1 MKNGA
6 IEFLTKPFRDQDL
19 LDAIQQAVA
28 LDEQRCAQQQSDQAL
43 LAQWQTLTAGEQA
56 VVRGVVAG
64 QLNKQI
70 AADLGVSEITVK
82 VRRGNAMRK
91 LQLRSVADVVRLW
104 DRLQALQPD
113 AGSSGSTIS

>member
-1 MKNGA
+1 MRSQRLLPLIVATALFIENMDSTA
-6 IEFLTKPFRDQDL
+6 IATSLP
-19 LDAIQQAVA
+19 
-28 LDEQRCAQQQSDQAL
+28 
-43 LAQWQTLTAGEQA
+43 
-56 VVRGVVAG
+56 
-64 QLNKQI
+64 QI

-104 DRLQALQPD
+104 DRLQALQTD

>member
-1 MKNGA
+1 M
-6 IEFLTKPFRDQDL
+6 
-19 LDAIQQAVA
+19 
-28 LDEQRCAQQQSDQAL
+28 

-104 DRLQALQPD
+104 DRLQVLQTD